1 MTKDEIQNWIKN
13 HQPAIDYDSQHDGCS
28 NEWESRIYQDGE
40 KFYRVE
46 FINGHPFEKR
56 SERGY
61 IRGEYSE
68 PVEVVK
74 KQRVVDYYEE
84 AD

>member
-1 MTKDEIQNWIKN
+1 MATSFLFLLERND
-13 HQPAIDYDSQHDGCS
+13 
-28 NEWESRIYQDGE
+28 
-40 KFYRVE
+40 V
-46 FINGHPFEKR
+46 FEKR
-56 SERGY
+56 GERGY